1 MDILDNIRQGEVP
14 VWQTESRESL
24 PKGAATVERYGVQ
37 QRRASAVCCNA
48 LFDSDVVVLPETDV
62 IGNTVTHQVHL
73 GIPPDAG

>member
-1 MDILDNIRQGEVP
+1 MTKRITPAARIRNVVFIEK
-14 VWQTESRESL
+14 SRLS
-24 PKGAATVERYGVQ
+24 VQRYGVQ